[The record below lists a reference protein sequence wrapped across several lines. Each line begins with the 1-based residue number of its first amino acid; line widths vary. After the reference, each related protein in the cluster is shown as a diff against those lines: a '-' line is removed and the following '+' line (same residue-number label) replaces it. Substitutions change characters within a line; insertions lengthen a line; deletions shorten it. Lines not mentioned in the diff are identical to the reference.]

1 MNQEN
6 EYFNVDNFR
15 RWMKTHPEKEES
27 EPNIVG
33 LDVQARFGA
42 KKMIRHMTVES
53 GRAGKVIR
61 EFMEEGGVV
70 GQVSGNEYLIR
81 VASGS
86 FIVNKKYIVI

>member
-15 RWMKTHPEKEES
+15 RWMNTHPEEDS
-27 EPNIVG
+27 EPNMVG
-33 LDVQARFGA
+33 LDVQAKFGA

-53 GRAGKVIR
+53 GRAGRVIR
-61 EFMEEGGVV
+61 EFMEDGGVV
-70 GQVSGNEYLIR
+70 DQASGREYLVK

-86 FIVNKKYIVI
+86 FLIDKKYVVI